1 MKKLLSIILFAF
13 AVFST
18 ANAIIVQK
26 VILND
31 GSEYSGYIQQQD
43 GYGKITFRSYAA
55 VVNLKN
61 GNNTNSITEA
71 NYNISTLSDAWKKWA
86 VANDAFVG
94 VGENRSLVLSD
105 ISNKSKT
112 IYKVRVLERGTTIKY
127 LEQTPNTYSLSW
139 KDIKLIKGEKR
150 KKTALSGIN
159 RTYQLKNGQ
168 TFEGEYAEETDS
180 TISLYLKSGV
190 VQSFKMKDI
199 AKCTMVGINPNQDI
213 FQQSELLDIIKT
225 ASSEIKGVIIEQNY
239 EGKTDKDKYFLVK
252 QENSAITSVKLADI
266 IELRKVE
273 NDKYV
278 PKFDVL
284 LKDGEVMLNRAT
296 AMFAKVNEQNGT
308 LIVDSLVNKAV
319 VIKQDQQGKAK
330 LSLEYR
336 SSSGTNVEAY
346 KLVKLTKNVGKKNV
360 VTYSFSYKDLVDS
373 VISPES
379 METSVN
385 YTTKAEYVIDR
396 KGEYVFYDSKQKRV
410 IPIIIQ

>member
-1 MKKLLSIILFAF
+1 MKKLLSIILFVFAAF
-13 AVFST
+13 SA

-43 GYGKITFRSYAA
+43 GYGKITFRSYQAI
-55 VVNLKN
+55 VNLKN

-71 NYNISTLSDAWKKWA
+71 NYNISTLSDAWVKWA
-86 VANDAFVG
+86 EANDAFVG

-139 KDIKLIKGEKR
+139 KDIKVIKGEKR

-159 RTYQLKNGQ
+159 RAYQLKNGQ

-190 VQSFKMKDI
+190 VQSFKMKDV
-199 AKCTMVGINPNQDI
+199 AKCTMLGINPHQDI

-225 ASSEIKGVIIEQNY
+225 ASSEIKGIIIEQNY

-252 QENSAITSVKLADI
+252 QENSAIASVKLADI

-273 NDKYV
+273 NDKYA

-284 LKDGEVMLNRAT
+284 LKDGEVMLNRA
-296 AMFAKVNEQNGT
+296 AAKFAKVNEQNGT
-308 LIVDSLVNKAV
+308 LLVDSLVSKAV

-330 LSLEYR
+330 LTLEYK
-336 SSSGTNVEAY
+336 SSTGANVEAY

-373 VISPES
+373 VLSPAS
-379 METSVN
+379 VETSVN
-385 YTTKAEYVIDR
+385 YTTKAEYVVDR

-410 IPIIIQ
+410 IPIIVQ